1 MYARRGDGGDELE
14 RVGMIQCG
22 LDAPWRLSKSLPVP
36 LVVYLTSD
44 RGTLRGLFV
53 LKRPD
58 DAQDDRENIS
68 FGGALSLETINA
80 PSNRAWKITSGRNGR
95 EGKETRGGEEKEW
108 SGHDG
113 SQNERSAKRE
123 ERVVC

>member
-1 MYARRGDGGDELE
+1 MREEGEQAGKG
-14 RVGMIQCG
+14 GMIQCG
-22 LDAPWRLSKSLPVP
+22 LDAPWRLSKSLPAS

-58 DAQDDRENIS
+58 DARDDRENIS

-80 PSNRAWKITSGRNGR
+80 PSNRAWKITSERNGR
-95 EGKETRGGEEKEW
+95 EGKETREREEKERN
-108 SGHDG
+108 GELG
-113 SQNERSAKRE
+113 S
-123 ERVVC
+123 